1 MVEQKVLEMLNELMG
16 EIKKTRADLTSEIT
30 QTRADL
36 TSEITQTRAD
46 LSSEI
51 TQTRTDLSNEI
62 LQTRTDLSNEI
73 LQTRADLS
81 SEITQTRADL
91 SGEINTIKSEVGRN
105 RILLE
110 EVQNQIKTVAEG
122 VTSLREQTVQQFE
135 TLTHYVNEKTSL
147 LEKVIRNDVAEAK
160 HIKGILG
167 EHEVSIRH
175 LKSKSL

>member
-1 MVEQKVLEMLNELMG
+1 MEEQKVLEMLNELMA
-16 EIKKTRADLTSEIT
+16 EIKKTRDDLLSEV
-30 QTRADL
+30 
-36 TSEITQTRAD
+36 SQTRAD

-51 TQTRTDLSNEI
+51 SQTRD
-62 LQTRTDLSNEI
+62 
-73 LQTRADLS
+73 
-81 SEITQTRADL
+81 DL
-91 SGEINTIKSEVGRN
+91 SGEINVIKSEVGRN

-110 EVQNQIKTVAEG
+110 EVQKQIKTVAEG
-122 VTSLREQTVQQFE
+122 VTSLREQTVQHFE

-147 LEKVIRNDVAEAK
+147 LEKVIRNDVDEAK

>member
-1 MVEQKVLEMLNELMG
+1 MVEQTILEMLNELMG
-16 EIKKTRADLTSEIT
+16 EIKK
-30 QTRADL
+30 
-36 TSEITQTRAD
+36 
-46 LSSEI
+46 
-51 TQTRTDLSNEI
+51 
-62 LQTRTDLSNEI
+62 
-73 LQTRADLS
+73 TRADLS

-110 EVQNQIKTVAEG
+110 EVQKQVKTVAEG

-147 LEKVIRNDVAEAK
+147 LEKVIRNEIDEGK

>member
-1 MVEQKVLEMLNELMG
+1 MEEQKVLEMLNELMG
-16 EIKKTRADLTSEIT
+16 EIKKTRADLSSEI
-30 QTRADL
+30 
-36 TSEITQTRAD
+36 SQTRAD

-51 TQTRTDLSNEI
+51 S
-62 LQTRTDLSNEI
+62 
-73 LQTRADLS
+73 QTRADLS
-81 SEITQTRADL
+81 VEI
-91 SGEINTIKSEVGRN
+91 STIKSEVGRN

-110 EVQNQIKTVAEG
+110 EVQKQINTVAEG
-122 VTSLREQTVQQFE
+122 VTSLREQTAQQFE

-147 LEKVIRNDVAEAK
+147 LEKVIRNDVDEAK

>member
-16 EIKKTRADLTSEIT
+16 EIKKTRADL
-30 QTRADL
+30 
-36 TSEITQTRAD
+36 
-46 LSSEI
+46 
-51 TQTRTDLSNEI
+51 SNEI
-62 LQTRTDLSNEI
+62 LQTRT
-73 LQTRADLS
+73 DLS

-91 SGEINTIKSEVGRN
+91 SGDINTIKSEVGRN

-110 EVQNQIKTVAEG
+110 EVQKQIKTVAEG

-147 LEKVIRNDVAEAK
+147 LEKVIRNDVDEAK

>member
-16 EIKKTRADLTSEIT
+16 EIKKTRADLSG
-30 QTRADL
+30 
-36 TSEITQTRAD
+36 EITQTRAD
-46 LSSEI
+46 LSG
-51 TQTRTDLSNEI
+51 EI
-62 LQTRTDLSNEI
+62 LQTRT
-73 LQTRADLS
+73 DLS

-91 SGEINTIKSEVGRN
+91 SGEINTIESEVARN

-110 EVQNQIKTVAEG
+110 EVQKQIKTVAEG
-122 VTSLREQTVQQFE
+122 VTSLREQTAQQFE
-135 TLTHYVNEKTSL
+135 TLTHYVNEKTNL
-147 LEKVIRNDVAEAK
+147 LEKVIRNDVDETK

>member
-1 MVEQKVLEMLNELMG
+1 MEEQKVLEMLNELMG
-16 EIKKTRADLTSEIT
+16 EIKKTRADL
-30 QTRADL
+30 
-36 TSEITQTRAD
+36 
-46 LSSEI
+46 SSEI
-51 TQTRTDLSNEI
+51 SQTRDDLSGEI
-62 LQTRTDLSNEI
+62 SQTRD
-73 LQTRADLS
+73 
-81 SEITQTRADL
+81 DL
-91 SGEINTIKSEVGRN
+91 SGEINAIKSEVGRN

-110 EVQNQIKTVAEG
+110 EVQKQIKTVAEG

-147 LEKVIRNDVAEAK
+147 LEKVIRNDVDEAK

>member
-16 EIKKTRADLTSEIT
+16 EIKKTRADLSSEIT
-30 QTRADL
+30 QTRTDLSSEISQTRADL
-36 TSEITQTRAD
+36 SGEITQTRAD

-51 TQTRTDLSNEI
+51 
-62 LQTRTDLSNEI
+62 LQTRV
-73 LQTRADLS
+73 
-81 SEITQTRADL
+81 DL
-91 SGEINTIKSEVGRN
+91 SGEINTIKSDVGRN

-110 EVQNQIKTVAEG
+110 EVQKQIKTVAEG

-147 LEKVIRNDVAEAK
+147 LEKVIRNDVDEAK

>member
-1 MVEQKVLEMLNELMG
+1 MEEKKVLEMLNELMG
-16 EIKKTRADLTSEIT
+16 EIKKTRADLSDEI
-30 QTRADL
+30 
-36 TSEITQTRAD
+36 S
-46 LSSEI
+46 
-51 TQTRTDLSNEI
+51 
-62 LQTRTDLSNEI
+62 
-73 LQTRADLS
+73 
-81 SEITQTRADL
+81 QTRADL
-91 SGEINTIKSEVGRN
+91 SGDINTIKSEVGRN

-110 EVQNQIKTVAEG
+110 EVQKQIKTVAEG

-147 LEKVIRNDVAEAK
+147 LEKVIRNDVDEAK

>member
-1 MVEQKVLEMLNELMG
+1 MEEQKVLEMLNELMG
-16 EIKKTRADLTSEIT
+16 EIKKTRADLSSEI
-30 QTRADL
+30 
-36 TSEITQTRAD
+36 SQTRAD
-46 LSSEI
+46 LSGEI
-51 TQTRTDLSNEI
+51 SQTRVDLSGEI
-62 LQTRTDLSNEI
+62 S
-73 LQTRADLS
+73 
-81 SEITQTRADL
+81 QTRADL
-91 SGEINTIKSEVGRN
+91 SGEINTIKSDVGRN

-110 EVQNQIKTVAEG
+110 EVQKQVKTVAEG

-147 LEKVIRNDVAEAK
+147 LEKVIRNNVDEAK